1 VIDFFVDRSVPRLVG
16 DGLLP
21 ADIEGPDLPP
31 AGAPNYMLGSQDD
44 GGNYGATEDALL
56 LWKFVIDFDTPAN
69 SSFTLTNTI
78 PIANFDTAFAPCG
91 AGRACIPQPGTGNRI
106 DILSYRQRPL
116 HRLVYRNFGTH
127 ESLVTNQSVEG
138 APNMAGIRWWEL
150 RDPDGTPVVFQEGT
164 FVPGA
169 TDGIHR
175 WMGSAAIDANGNI
188 ALGYSVSSGTVFPG
202 VRYTGR
208 LVGDPLGTMDQGE
221 GIIMEGTGSQ
231 TGGGSR
237 WGDYTSLNVDPI
249 DDCTFWHVNQY
260 LPTTS
265 ERGWRIRVGAFR
277 FDECGEPG
285 FVINAPVAEQSICAG
300 TDAVYDI
307 NASGFGGF
315 AGAVTLAASGAPA
328 GTTATF
334 DPNPI
339 TTVPGTSVLTIG
351 NTGAAASGS
360 YSIEVT
366 GDSPGADQRTR
377 DLGLSVFAMIP
388 DAPTLVSPADQAVNV
403 EFRPSFNW
411 SGSNTESYLLEVAT
425 DADFNNIVFS
435 TTVSTT
441 TAAPGVDL
449 ASNTEHFWR
458 VSPSNVCGGGAASA
472 VFSFV
477 TAPAPGDCATGNQ
490 VNAEYQY
497 GFEAGANGWTSSG
510 TGNTWAQSDQR
521 VNSGSFSWKA
531 VDPTTVSDQRLVS
544 PPIDLP
550 SDLTPLTLQF
560 FQYRDI
566 EDATAATCWDAGL
579 LEISTNAGSSWTQ
592 IPGADILADPYT
604 GTVNAGTSQNPLA
617 GLQAWCNLQD
627 WTKTIVDLADYA
639 GETVQ
644 FRFRLGSD
652 SSVGAEGWYIDDVR
666 VQSCGIGDDL
676 FEDGFE

>member
-1 VIDFFVDRSVPRLVG
+1 
-16 DGLLP
+16 
-21 ADIEGPDLPP
+21 
-31 AGAPNYMLGSQDD
+31 
-44 GGNYGATEDALL
+44 
-56 LWKFVIDFDTPAN
+56 
-69 SSFTLTNTI
+69 
-78 PIANFDTAFAPCG
+78 
-91 AGRACIPQPGTGNRI
+91 
-106 DILSYRQRPL
+106 
-116 HRLVYRNFGTH
+116 
-127 ESLVTNQSVEG
+127 
-138 APNMAGIRWWEL
+138 
-150 RDPDGTPVVFQEGT
+150 
-164 FVPGA
+164 
-169 TDGIHR
+169 
-175 WMGSAAIDANGNI
+175 
-188 ALGYSVSSGTVFPG
+188 
-202 VRYTGR
+202 
-208 LVGDPLGTMDQGE
+208 
-221 GIIMEGTGSQ
+221 
-231 TGGGSR
+231 
-237 WGDYTSLNVDPI
+237 
-249 DDCTFWHVNQY
+249 
-260 LPTTS
+260 
-265 ERGWRIRVGAFR
+265 
-277 FDECGEPG
+277 
-285 FVINAPVAEQSICAG
+285 
-300 TDAVYDI
+300 
-307 NASGFGGF
+307 
-315 AGAVTLAASGAPA
+315 
-328 GTTATF
+328 
-334 DPNPI
+334 
-339 TTVPGTSVLTIG
+339 
-351 NTGAAASGS
+351 
-360 YSIEVT
+360 
-366 GDSPGADQRTR
+366 
-377 DLGLSVFAMIP
+377 MIP

-477 TAPAPGDCATGNQ
+477 TAPAPGDCTTGNQ
-490 VNAEYQY
+490 VNTEYQY

-510 TGNTWAQSDQR
+510 TGNTWAQSNQR